1 MVHALRLLYK
11 HQIMKI
17 QLESKIKN
25 YFIHLLVNEI
35 TKFIDHFSIL
45 I

>member
-1 MVHALRLLYK
+1 
-11 HQIMKI
+11 MKI

-25 YFIHLLVNEI
+25 YFIYLLVKKI
-35 TKFIDHFSIL
+35 TEFIDHFSIL